1 MTKKRTK
8 KQNNSLHKWCEQ
20 WSETLNEEGH
30 TVRQTLKQDWDT
42 MWSKLL
48 FKELVVKKLSKAM
61 FGKTSTTQLTT
72 KEIDQIVDVV
82 TKNLSEY
89 GFVPFPSEDES

>member
-1 MTKKRTK
+1 MPKKRTK

-20 WSETLNEEGH
+20 WSETLNQEGH

-48 FKELVVKKLSKAM
+48 FKELVVKKLAKAM

-89 GFVPFPSEDES
+89 GFVLFPSEDES